1 MEINPIT
8 APVITEIFKRYDDGA
23 MMNEIADELNA
34 RGLKISKGNP
44 FRTASIS
51 LILKNRKYIGE
62 YSYKE
67 VVIPDGIHLQHQ
79 GRN

>member
-1 MEINPIT
+1 M
-8 APVITEIFKRYDDGA
+8 EIFKRYDDGA

-34 RGLKISKGNP
+34 RGLKTSKGNS

-62 YSYKE
+62 YSY
-67 VVIPDGIHLQHQ
+67 
-79 GRN
+79 